1 MSLDQLDAFLAHARQ
16 HPDLDRRL
24 HDHEEPLD
32 LAGFLEL
39 ARRAGF
45 AVEEA
50 DVLAAQQRQEES
62 LSDEELQRQAG
73 EEERRLR
80 HFIIG

>member
-16 HPDLDRRL
+16 DPALDRRL
-24 HDHEEPLD
+24 HDHEDPLD
-32 LAGFLEL
+32 LAGFLDL
-39 ARRAGF
+39 ARGAGF
-45 AVEEA
+45 SVAEA

-73 EEERRLR
+73 AEERRLR
-80 HFIIG
+80 NFIMS